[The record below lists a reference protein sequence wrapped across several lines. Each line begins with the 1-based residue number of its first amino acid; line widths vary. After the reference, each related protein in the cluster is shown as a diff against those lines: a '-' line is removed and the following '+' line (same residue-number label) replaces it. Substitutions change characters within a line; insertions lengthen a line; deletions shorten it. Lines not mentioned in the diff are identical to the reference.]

1 MYLQMTNNELQ
12 VRASRGDTGAQ
23 QEIER
28 RLSKKRKASTEQ
40 ARSLANPQV
49 QKPIRKRPAGKKK
62 VDRAAGW
69 SDKKRLFVERARKAM
84 SRAQD
89 IMEEMGWFPAE
100 AIRQAWVEEKSGLLD
115 DYIPRERKSVPP
127 EVQQRVAAMGR
138 RKNNP
143 YFN

>member
-1 MYLQMTNNELQ
+1 MYLQMTNSQLQ
-12 VRASRGDTGAQ
+12 ALASRGDKGAE
-23 QEIER
+23 QEIQR
-28 RLSKKRKASTEQ
+28 RHTKRGTSTAKTQNVAKAQ
-40 ARSLANPQV
+40 AQGQSQR
-49 QKPIRKRPAGKKK
+49 RPPVKKK
-62 VDRAAGW
+62 ADRAAGW

-84 SRAQD
+84 SRARD
-89 IMEEMGWFPAE
+89 IMEELGWFPAE

-115 DYIPRERKSVPP
+115 DYTPRERKSAPP

>member
-40 ARSLANPQV
+40 ARSMANPQA
-49 QKPIRKRPAGKKK
+49 QKPSRKRPAVRKKA
-62 VDRAAGW
+62 DRSAGW

-84 SRAQD
+84 SRARD
-89 IMEEMGWFPAE
+89 IMEELGWFPAE

-115 DYIPRERKSVPP
+115 DYTPRERKSAPP